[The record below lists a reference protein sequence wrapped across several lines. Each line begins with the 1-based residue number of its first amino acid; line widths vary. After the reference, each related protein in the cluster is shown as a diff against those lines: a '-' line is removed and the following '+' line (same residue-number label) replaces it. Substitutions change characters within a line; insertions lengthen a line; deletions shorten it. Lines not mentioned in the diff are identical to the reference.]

1 MERFVKTV
9 NRFVN
14 GCLIFLTFVIV
25 FTTGTQIFLRV
36 LFDMP
41 LSWTEE
47 VACYSFIWWVFF
59 GSIIALREG
68 RHLGI
73 DALMNVLPKKVLRYW
88 WVAIYLSILV
98 YLAVMF
104 WQGARLIRLQMV
116 HTTPITGVPLGWI
129 IAIIPICAVLMG
141 FYTVILMVKGLREKE
156 KTAEKDEAAVSE

>member
-1 MERFVKTV
+1 MPV
-9 NRFVN
+9 
-14 GCLIFLTFVIV
+14 FLTFVIV

-36 LFDMP
+36 VFDMP

-47 VACYSFIWWVFF
+47 VARYSFIWWVFF

-73 DALMNVLPKKVLRYW
+73 DALTNVLPRKVLRSW
-88 WVAIYLSILV
+88 WAAIYLSILV

-104 WQGARLIRLQMV
+104 WQGAKLIRLQMV

-141 FYTVILMVKGLREKE
+141 FYTVQLLAKGRREEAKKLEAKE
-156 KTAEKDEAAVSE
+156 